1 MSLPQ
6 REAAQRLPRREDVYA
21 FVFVIFS
28 RGSRGRRPFY
38 ARRRRPF
45 YARPDKQGRGH
56 RPFYAR
62 PDKRGSVLLRASSDS
77 SASSFSRVSSFSR
90 DSR

>member
-28 RGSRGRRPFY
+28 RGSRGHRAFY
-38 ARRRRPF
+38 A
-45 YARPDKQGRGH
+45 RGH
-56 RPFYAR
+56 RPILLGVADPFCSPRQAGL
-62 PDKRGSVLLRASSDS
+62 GSSKL
-77 SASSFSRVSSFSR
+77 
-90 DSR
+90 

>member
-1 MSLPQ
+1 MSLPR

-21 FVFVIFS
+21 FVFIIFS
-28 RGSRGRRPFY
+28 RDSRDHSPFY

-45 YARPDKQGRGH
+45 SARGH

-62 PDKRGSVLLRASSDS
+62 PDKRGSVLLAFLVLLVFLGILDKLERLDML
-77 SASSFSRVSSFSR
+77 
-90 DSR
+90 

>member
-1 MSLPQ
+1 MSLPR

-21 FVFVIFS
+21 FVFIIFS
-28 RGSRGRRPFY
+28 RDSRDHSPFY

-45 YARPDKQGRGH
+45 SARGH

-62 PDKRGSVLLRASSDS
+62 PDKRGSVPLRASSDS

>member
-1 MSLPQ
+1 MSLPR

-21 FVFVIFS
+21 FVFIIFS
-28 RGSRGRRPFY
+28 RDSRDHSPFY

-45 YARPDKQGRGH
+45 SARGH

-62 PDKRGSVLLRASSDS
+62 PDKRGSVLLAFLGVLVFLKLLVFLDKLERLDML
-77 SASSFSRVSSFSR
+77 
-90 DSR
+90 